1 MKTDFEDYL
10 RNEHAKDYAWLD
22 DNMYEHFIEWIS
34 EFDYDDWIAY
44 GNLYAKR
51 IEAKACAESDS
62 RWITGSTAIHNNFT
76 K

>member
-1 MKTDFEDYL
+1 MKIDFEDYL
-10 RNEHAKDYAWLD
+10 REQHMLDYTGTD
-22 DNMYEHFIEWIS
+22 DDAPDHFDNWICD
-34 EFDYDDWIAY
+34 FDCDDWIAY